1 MADRKRNFALEQRLR
16 FIDFLLDHYGR
27 LNRGALVDY
36 FGISVPQA
44 SIDIRTYQEHAGA
57 EGWRDPCPARVVACL
72 GHAGSMPA
80 TAGARRC
87 ARHTAFVTP
96 ARVVSRP

>member
-44 SIDIRTYQEHAGA
+44 SIDIRTYQEHAGI
-57 EGWRDPCPARVVACL
+57 EQMRYDP
-72 GHAGSMPA
+72 SE
-80 TAGARRC
+80 RC
-87 ARHTAFVTP
+87 YLADKGFKRCWP
-96 ARVVSRP
+96 

>member
-27 LNRGALVDY
+27 LNRAALVDY

-44 SIDIRTYQEHAGA
+44 SLDIRTYQQHAGA
-57 EGWRDPCPARVVACL
+57 EQMRYDL
-72 GHAGSMPA
+72 SE
-80 TAGARRC
+80 RC
-87 ARHTAFVTP
+87 YLAERGFKRCWP
-96 ARVVSRP
+96 